1 MSYIAYSTYLFL
13 LLLILST
20 TLYYTRGHWSH
31 RLPTINLPNPFP
43 HLYQRLPSS
52 FTGDIEAGLS
62 SSSFNLS
69 ENVEAGDSRAG
80 LDDKAKKE
88 VQAIMTR
95 QRVGFDE
102 ARRLWVQEG
111 FRRNGIGADGRPRD
125 PKFVSFS

>member
-1 MSYIAYSTYLFL
+1 MSYTAYSLYLFL

-20 TLYYTRGHWSH
+20 GLYFTRAHWTH
-31 RLPTINLPNPFP
+31 RLPTLHNPFP
-43 HLYQRLPSS
+43 HIYTRLPSS

-62 SSSFNLS
+62 SSTFNLS
-69 ENVEAGDSRAG
+69 ENVEAGDSRHG

-88 VQAIMTR
+88 VQAIMKR
-95 QRVGFDE
+95 RGVDFDE

-111 FRRNGIGADGRPRD
+111 FRRNGIGSDGRPRD